1 MTARRRTDSPKNKV
15 ILIHFAHSHS
25 TYLENRTRQRSAVFT
40 RLKKSLRIL
49 PKSNK
54 HKTNSDELFPFAGV
68 SFYCLIHL
76 PCRIFSRRRKHRLTA
91 VFTERPA
98 LRSAR
103 LQVAWQT
110 AVKTRGLPIKIR
122 RTVFNPRRRHLPKS
136 SELRGINK
144 NPSSF
149 SRPRPPLPKFPYP
162 SCFAT
167 APQA

>member
-1 MTARRRTDSPKNKV
+1 MTARRRTDSQKNKV
-15 ILIHFAHSHS
+15 ILIHFAYSHS

-91 VFTERPA
+91 RFHRTPGASIRKAASCSE
-98 LRSAR
+98 
-103 LQVAWQT
+103 T

-122 RTVFNPRRRHLPKS
+122 RTVFNPRRRHLLKS